1 MIMVLMC
8 LFLSFKF
15 GSRFLVPT
23 SFLFSWK
30 FVNAPFGCLF
40 HFQNLFCFVFWVGV
54 GGRRAGVH

>member
-1 MIMVLMC
+1 MC

-40 HFQNLFCFVFWVGV
+40 HFQNLFCFVFCVGV